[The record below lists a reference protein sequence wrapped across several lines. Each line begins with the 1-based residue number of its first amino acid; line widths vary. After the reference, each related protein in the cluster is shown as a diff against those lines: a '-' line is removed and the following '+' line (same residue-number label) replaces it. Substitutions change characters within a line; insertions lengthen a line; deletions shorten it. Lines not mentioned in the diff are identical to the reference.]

1 MARKI
6 KKPRTVPAAGR
17 GPAPAETA
25 QQPERV
31 EKCGHMDQPLLML
44 TMLLLG
50 LGLVCLFSA
59 RAFLR
64 RAVWW

>member
-6 KKPRTVPAAGR
+6 KKLRTVPAAGR
-17 GPAPAETA
+17 GPAPAEPA

-50 LGLVCLFSA
+50 LTIKEAMFLF
-59 RAFLR
+59 RGPNRLTP
-64 RAVWW
+64 

>member
-6 KKPRTVPAAGR
+6 KKLRTVPAAGR
-17 GPAPAETA
+17 GPAPAVPA

-50 LGLVCLFSA
+50 LGRLPVFRQLCHRL
-59 RAFLR
+59 
-64 RAVWW
+64 